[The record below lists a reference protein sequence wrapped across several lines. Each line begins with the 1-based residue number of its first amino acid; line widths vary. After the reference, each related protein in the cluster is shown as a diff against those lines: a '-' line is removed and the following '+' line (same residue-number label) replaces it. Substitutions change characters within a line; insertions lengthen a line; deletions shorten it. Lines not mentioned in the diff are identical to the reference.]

1 MTSHYAIMHA
11 QEESIK
17 RVLPMPVV
25 VYHMYLKLVH
35 SGETAESV
43 LAMADPEFGTFVSQ
57 GWQITCDPGL
67 VPYERDAALGA
78 SIGPHLFDNTLVD
91 TENIVSRPSC
101 PLLFL
106 RVSVTPARVLLP
118 GLHQRRDV
126 PGA

>member
-1 MTSHYAIMHA
+1 MLTSHYAIMHA

-67 VPYERDAALGA
+67 VPYERDAGLGA
-78 SIGPHLFDNTLVD
+78 SIGPHLFDNTLVN
-91 TENIVSRPSC
+91 TENIVSRPSLS
-101 PLLFL
+101 P
-106 RVSVTPARVLLP
+106 SVFASERNSCSCLIARLASAP
-118 GLHQRRDV
+118 
-126 PGA
+126 

>member
-1 MTSHYAIMHA
+1 
-11 QEESIK
+11 
-17 RVLPMPVV
+17 MPVV

-78 SIGPHLFDNTLVD
+78 SIGPHLFDNTLVN
-91 TENIVSRPSC
+91 TENIVSRPLPPPSLSLFASERDSC
-101 PLLFL
+101 SCLI
-106 RVSVTPARVLLP
+106 ARLASAP
-118 GLHQRRDV
+118 
-126 PGA
+126 